1 MKLSNK
7 YLNIFKKECK
17 KWIDILKLDNWEV
30 YYDWQDKEGTF
41 ASIYTDLSGYVAT
54 IFLTRDWEDLFDHI
68 EEQIKRTA
76 KHEVI
81 HLLLSRLSDNA
92 RSRFI
97 AEADLGES
105 EEELVRK
112 LEKIIK

>member
-7 YLNIFKKECK
+7 HLNIFKKECK

-30 YYDWQDKEGTF
+30 YYGWQDKEGTF

-54 IFLTRDWEDLFDHI
+54 IYLSRDWGDDYNNAQL
-68 EEQIKRTA
+68 KRTA

-81 HLLLSRLSDNA
+81 HLLLSRLSENA

-97 AEADLGES
+97 TETDLAES